1 MDKEIKKDIKKLL
14 LLDSLLTSTYS
25 VSRILDE
32 VEAELEELIGKSKKG
47 DFRVEDL
54 FKHRNLK

>member
-25 VSRILDE
+25 ISRIFDE
-32 VEAELEELIGKSKKG
+32 VEAELEELMGKSKKSRFQI
-47 DFRVEDL
+47 DDL
-54 FKHRNLK
+54 LKYKNLK